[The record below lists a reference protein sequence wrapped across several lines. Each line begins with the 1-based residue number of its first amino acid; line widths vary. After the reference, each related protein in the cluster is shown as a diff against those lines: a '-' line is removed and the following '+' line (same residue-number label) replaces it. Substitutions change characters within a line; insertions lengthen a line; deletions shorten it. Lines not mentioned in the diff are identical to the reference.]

1 MTARPQHGYATGG
14 VPDVAHLGF
23 VPAACLSD
31 FTCLRC
37 GDPPRYAI
45 AIPPRNAC
53 HTDRSASHRGCH
65 SAVLLLGCEISCSP
79 HFRARP
85 KAHHRD
91 RAHGPVSLQP
101 EPDLSGVFSVPARY
115 RDLGQQRMA
124 AGYTRRGGG
133 ADPPASRPCG
143 TATAFNRSSY
153 VQFANVHPSQ
163 PAVTA
168 MSHSETLSRLTIG
181 DRRSDMI
188 KWALRRWLGKFER
201 EWNYD
206 ASYMREM
213 IEASPRAAWMFS
225 RAATLGQFRRDLPI
239 DAWCAAGITAV
250 RHEACRPCTQLGV
263 SMAERAGVS
272 PVVLRA
278 VLADNPD
285 AMPPDVALVWKFTR
299 ATLAHEAAADEYREA
314 IVKRWGRRALVSV
327 AFAIT
332 AARIYPT
339 VQDGPG
345 HGKACTRGGG
355 GGPGGR
361 FDPGRGAGA
370 GEGGGAPAVGP
381 ATGVS
386 TPATSF
392 EPYRRR
398 LLGLAYRM
406 LGSMA
411 DAEDAVQET
420 YLRWHAAHRE
430 KVSDAREFLMTT
442 TTRIC
447 LDLLASARA
456 RREEY
461 VGPCRPA
468 PVLDTAE
475 MAPARGT
482 DIAEDLSI
490 ALLLTL
496 DRLSPLERAAFLL
509 HDVFDF
515 SFSEVATA
523 LERSEAACRQLAARA
538 RAHVRAARPRG
549 ATAPPARSGE
559 IDAKHAQLISAF
571 VAATRSGDVNAL
583 TQLLASDV

>member
-250 RHEACRPCTQLGV
+250 RHEDCGPCTQLGV

-278 VLADNPD
+278 VLGGTPD
-285 AMPPDVALVWKFTR
+285 GRPADVALVWKFTR

-339 VQDGPG
+339 VKYALG
-345 HGKACTRGGG
+345 HGKACTRVVVGGT
-355 GGPGGR
+355 PVT
-361 FDPGRGAGA
+361 FDHVRVL
-370 GEGGGAPAVGP
+370 APAEVAVRTP
-381 ATGVS
+381 CAPRTRCR
-386 TPATSF
+386 TPA
-392 EPYRRR
+392 P
-398 LLGLAYRM
+398 
-406 LGSMA
+406 
-411 DAEDAVQET
+411 
-420 YLRWHAAHRE
+420 
-430 KVSDAREFLMTT
+430 
-442 TTRIC
+442 
-447 LDLLASARA
+447 
-456 RREEY
+456 
-461 VGPCRPA
+461 
-468 PVLDTAE
+468 
-475 MAPARGT
+475 
-482 DIAEDLSI
+482 
-490 ALLLTL
+490 
-496 DRLSPLERAAFLL
+496 
-509 HDVFDF
+509 
-515 SFSEVATA
+515 
-523 LERSEAACRQLAARA
+523 RS
-538 RAHVRAARPRG
+538 
-549 ATAPPARSGE
+549 APPPGA
-559 IDAKHAQLISAF
+559 
-571 VAATRSGDVNAL
+571 
-583 TQLLASDV
+583 